1 MAKLGFFT
9 SEIDAIF
16 EACNE
21 TVYLAVTKKTNNTN
35 QFATKTLDQFN
46 QTQIGFGNYTNAFG
60 DLQNYGVITD
70 PGIRGV
76 GCWVSWSLGREPDGC
91 ELVIDTNIYKAAK
104 NAKTFK
110 IQIGDQ
116 IFESKPNPYFVPDYS
131 TKWSDASGY
140 TTGLTSAKEDNIRVI
155 MMDLAMYK
163 TLKSFQG
170 QNVKFRILWD

>member
-1 MAKLGFFT
+1 MVISYQT
-9 SEIDAIF
+9 
-16 EACNE
+16 
-21 TVYLAVTKKTNNTN
+21 VTKNVNNTN
-35 QFATKTLDQFN
+35 QFASRNLDQFN

-116 IFESKPNPYFVPDYS
+116 IFESKPNPYFEPDS
-131 TKWSDASGY
+131 TTKWSDASGY
-140 TTGLTSAKEDNIRVI
+140 TTGLTSIDEDNVRVI
-155 MMDLAMYK
+155 MMDLAMYQA
-163 TLKSFQG
+163 LKSFQG
-170 QNVKFRILWD
+170 QDVIFKVSWD